1 MYAYTRYTR
10 TRLCHPDYLPLDDF
24 LPTPDIDVLS
34 MLYSSELR
42 AICMLDILWIYFR
55 NNLRYIPSSMYLL
68 TKHKMEAY
76 APAVVYA
83 VGCAIDA
90 PKRCGTVI

>member
-10 TRLCHPDYLPLDDF
+10 TRLCHPDYLRLDDF

-83 VGCAIDA
+83 AGVPSMHPSDA
-90 PKRCGTVI
+90 GQ